1 MPTGLLIQPLLSH
14 RAYLKA
20 VDCAVNS
27 RQWTK
32 AVHILESM
40 NNTKE
45 VHVFYRKIAVHY
57 ASVGEHHTAED
68 FYVRAGAL
76 REAIDMYNQAGLW
89 EDAQRLASGAI
100 DRGELSEMYLGKAA
114 ELEASGKFKVRKFAS
129 FKEVHCACN
138 FSHHCRK
145 QNACTSPSK
154 KSTKP
159 SPCLN
164 ATGCTRT

>member
-1 MPTGLLIQPLLSH
+1 M
-14 RAYLKA
+14 
-20 VDCAVNS
+20 NS

-76 REAIDMYNQAGLW
+76 RDAIDMYNQAGLW

-114 ELEASGKFKVRKFAS
+114 ELEASGKFKVSSWTGVPSSPLKWLHTIQH
-129 FKEVHCACN
+129 V
-138 FSHHCRK
+138 K
-145 QNACTSPSK
+145 QIGMICWVM
-154 KSTKP
+154 
-159 SPCLN
+159 
-164 ATGCTRT
+164 